1 MSSKK
6 ELLIGA
12 HVSIAG
18 GVHNAFQRA
27 LSIGASTFQI
37 FTASSRSWN
46 EKPLSIEECALF
58 DQARKDSGIDVV
70 VSHASYLINIASSV
84 PKIFHPS
91 QKALKDE
98 LVRCQQLGIQY
109 LVLHPGA
116 HTGSGVDVGIENV
129 ARALDTVLEA
139 VPGKTMIVLESMAGQ
154 GTTLGGTFEE
164 LKAIRAACTHKKR
177 IGFCLDTCHMYSAGY
192 DIASDGGY
200 EKVVKECDSLIGLE
214 HVKVIH
220 VNDSKTKLASHVDR
234 HEALGKGTIPLAM
247 FDLLVNDRRF
257 NDVPKILE
265 TPTDLAMEL
274 YAKEIAMLK
283 KMAG

>member
-6 ELLIGA
+6 SLLIGA

-27 LSIGASTFQI
+27 VSIGASTFQI
-37 FTASSRSWN
+37 FTSNSRSWN
-46 EKPLSIEECALF
+46 EKALSNDECELF
-58 DQARKDSGIDVV
+58 DQARKDSGIDVMV
-70 VSHASYLINIASSV
+70 AHASYLINIASST
-84 PKIFHPS
+84 PKIFYSS

-98 LVRCQQLGIQY
+98 VVRCQQLGIQY

-116 HTGSGVDVGIENV
+116 HTGSGVEQGIGNV
-129 ARALDTVLEA
+129 ARALDAVLEA
-139 VPGKTMIVLESMAGQ
+139 VPGQTMIVLESMAGQ

-164 LKAIRAACTHKKR
+164 LKEIRSACAHKKR

-192 DIASDGGY
+192 DLASDGGY
-200 EKVVKECDSLIGLE
+200 EKIIKQCDVLIGLE

-247 FDLLVNDRRF
+247 FELLVNDHRF
-257 NDVPKILE
+257 KDVPKILE
-265 TPTDLAMEL
+265 TPTDPVMEL
-274 YAKEIAMLK
+274 YIKEIAMLK
-283 KMAG
+283 KMVQ